1 MPVCSLSARHRAVGR
16 PVTALSDLADCATG
30 TLAVVGR
37 RSGVV
42 IAASGLIMSVVVAP
56 ASAAPSTMAPAAA
69 SAVDTSTLTAAARAA
84 LDTSPVVSVPTNA
97 TWVLD
102 DPVVKIVADPASKAA
117 PKPAP
122 KAAAAASPST
132 TAAATGAVPA
142 SANGS
147 AVIEIASRYV
157 GVPYV
162 WGAATPS
169 GMDCSGLTS
178 YVYGQLGIT
187 LPHSSAAQRN
197 SGTVVSRANA
207 LPGDLMVTPGHVA
220 LYAGGDML
228 IDATPGK
235 GVQFHAI
242 YQTNPVFI
250 RVACARAGQP
260 GRIAVA
266 EGPGTSTTSPPR
278 RSPAR
283 SLPTN
288 PRSRGPRPSCARH
301 GPKGCRHVTT
311 VRCRSGGPFGG
322 PAHVLT
328 RWVHGDRWR
337 SGTCGRTDR

>member
-1 MPVCSLSARHRAVGR
+1 MSVCSLSARHRAAGR

-42 IAASGLIMSVVVAP
+42 IAASGLIMSVVAAP
-56 ASAAPSTMAPAAA
+56 ASAAPSSMAPAAA

-102 DPVVKIVADPASKAA
+102 DPVVKIVADPAPTPKAA

-122 KAAAAASPST
+122 KPAPVAASHSATP
-132 TAAATGAVPA
+132 AATGAVPA

-147 AVIEIASRYV
+147 AIIEVASRYV

-169 GMDCSGLTS
+169 GMDCSGFTS
-178 YVYGQLGIT
+178 YVYAQFGIT

-197 SGTVVSRANA
+197 SGTVVSRADA

-220 LYAGGDML
+220 MYAGGDML

-235 GVQFHAI
+235 GIRFHAI

-250 RVACARAGQP
+250 RVA
-260 GRIAVA
+260 
-266 EGPGTSTTSPPR
+266 
-278 RSPAR
+278 
-283 SLPTN
+283 
-288 PRSRGPRPSCARH
+288 
-301 GPKGCRHVTT
+301 
-311 VRCRSGGPFGG
+311 
-322 PAHVLT
+322 
-328 RWVHGDRWR
+328 
-337 SGTCGRTDR
+337 

>member
-1 MPVCSLSARHRAVGR
+1 
-16 PVTALSDLADCATG
+16 LSDLADTATG

-42 IAASGLIMSVVVAP
+42 IAASGLIFSAVAAP

-102 DPVVKIVADPASKAA
+102 DPVVKIVADPAPAPAPAAKPA

-122 KAAAAASPST
+122 VAASHSATPAAAAAG
-132 TAAATGAVPA
+132 AGAVPA

-169 GMDCSGLTS
+169 GMDCSGFTS
-178 YVYGQLGIT
+178 YVYAQFGIT

-197 SGTVVSRANA
+197 SGTVVSRADA

-220 LYAGGDML
+220 MYAGGDML

-235 GVQFHAI
+235 GVRFHTI

-250 RVACARAGQP
+250 R
-260 GRIAVA
+260 IA
-266 EGPGTSTTSPPR
+266 
-278 RSPAR
+278 
-283 SLPTN
+283 
-288 PRSRGPRPSCARH
+288 
-301 GPKGCRHVTT
+301 
-311 VRCRSGGPFGG
+311 
-322 PAHVLT
+322 
-328 RWVHGDRWR
+328 
-337 SGTCGRTDR
+337 